1 MKIDKR
7 IRQAIDYNTKE
18 IRISKDTYKNLDKE
32 TIETLKNH
40 RVKITFE
47 ENQKDFM
54 CKF

>member
-7 IRQAIDYNTKE
+7 IRQAIDYNAK
-18 IRISKDTYKNLDKE
+18 IIISKDTYKNLDKE

-47 ENQKDFM
+47 ESQKDFM

>member
-7 IRQAIDYNTKE
+7 IRQAIDYNAKE

-32 TIETLKNH
+32 TIELLKSY
-40 RVKITFE
+40 KTKLTFE
-47 ENQKDFM
+47 EKQKDFM